1 VGPKQLLLVCGIYSS
16 SWAGL
21 SGLNM
26 TMRPCRDLKCL
37 GGDIWEGGTCT
48 EKKGRGAKGRIV
60 GGSDQ
65 EEGSE
70 WVVK

>member
-1 VGPKQLLLVCGIYSS
+1 
-16 SWAGL
+16 
-21 SGLNM
+21 M